1 MNDAE
6 LNDLAE
12 RIAID
17 ACMADAP
24 DAFFDY
30 KGDWIVNRNDDD
42 LKRLAQRE
50 NMA

>member
-6 LNDLAE
+6 LSDLAA

-30 KGDWIVNRNDDD
+30 KGDWLVNHSDDA

-50 NMA
+50 HMA

>member
-6 LNDLAE
+6 LDDLAE

-24 DAFFDY
+24 NAFFDY
-30 KGDWIVNRNDDD
+30 KGDWIVNRSDDD